1 MRGEL
6 PDVDIKLPWLGKIA
20 MIAVGIAV
28 IWLPMN
34 ELARDICRSRR
45 TERGQIMERE
55 RELSCPR
62 SPCCV
67 NPVRS

>member
-6 PDVDIKLPWLGKIA
+6 PDVDIKLPWLGRIA

-28 IWLPMN
+28 NWLPVT
-34 ELARDICRSRR
+34 ELARDICIYKRN
-45 TERGQIMERE
+45 ERGQIVKGE

-67 NPVRS
+67 NPVMS